1 MQSLRF
7 SAVLCALAV
16 AAAAAPAQLASRS
29 TKPVAGCQVP
39 SALDTALRSQ
49 LDPNRFHGIPFDTQT
64 AQRYDILT
72 SFIDK
77 YPHEVEPQKE
87 LVELALDRDRSYGPR
102 VQEFFRQRELKNPA
116 DPLALYAAGYSLST
130 TDAPAAFSKLNQAT
144 ELDPNFAW
152 PYLALAGMYSEGNV
166 ADPKALDKNI
176 IRFATL
182 CPNVTS
188 HDVQISLSQSTNKAA
203 KKEIAA
209 QLRQY
214 LHQQTDPSR
223 LTYYDTQLEMTIF
236 DYEAL
241 WALEFQTAPVTDYDA
256 LRPRVKEDMRRLEA
270 LQPNPSADFLL
281 FLNRGSTLA
290 GDPPSVT
297 SGRED
302 QILRQFPLSSQALN
316 ITWGRWSE
324 HHPQPSD
331 PYDLAAWQKFMREQ
345 NAALLGWTHQFTD
358 DYAASTFYWTNT
370 ISDNEVLSD
379 SEAVRVFHCDM
390 RYANEILPPNDRVW
404 HIINASQD
412 LLRRKVQPAV
422 AVQALNEA
430 QTILDA
436 QNIEDARLTT
446 LTPEEKKKQELR
458 ETSKRKGIVS
468 NMLEAAIQ
476 LKQPELVASMRSE
489 IETAPPTDVT
499 FHTWYWA
506 NRARL
511 ARVDARNADAL
522 AYYQLA
528 LQSRTDKP
536 RAFRGKTT
544 DDLDDEIRA
553 YWKQSGGSD
562 VAFAVWSKPPAHI
575 PELAGTHWEKP
586 SKPLPDFELTDLS
599 GKSWRLQQLNG
610 KVLLINVWATW
621 CEFCVAEMPQYQ
633 ALYDKLKNRT
643 DVQLLSFNIDDDP
656 GLVAPFMKDHGYKFP
671 VLLANSYASE
681 TFNQGIPQNWIVSS
695 NGAWEWA
702 QRGGGDVNQ
711 WQDEVLKR
719 MGISTAQP

>member
-1 MQSLRF
+1 MQSLSS
-7 SAVLCALAV
+7 SAILCILALA
-16 AAAAAPAQLASRS
+16 AAGSANAQLAP
-29 TKPVAGCQVP
+29 KPNSGCQIP
-39 SALDTALRSQ
+39 ADLNTALRSQ
-49 LDPNRFHGIPFDTQT
+49 LDPNRFHGTPFDTQT
-64 AQRYDILT
+64 AQRYDILV
-72 SFIDK
+72 SFIDR

-87 LVELALDRDRSYGPR
+87 LVELALDRDRGYGPR

-130 TDAPAAFSKLNQAT
+130 TDAPAAISKLNMAI
-144 ELDPNFAW
+144 EIEPNFAW
-152 PYLALAGMYSEGNV
+152 PYLTLAQMYSEGTI
-166 ADPKALDKNI
+166 ADPKALNKNI
-176 IRFATL
+176 LRFATL

-188 HDVQISLSQSTNKAA
+188 HDVQILLSQTTDKTA
-203 KKEIAA
+203 KKEIAT

-214 LHQQTDPSR
+214 LLQQTDPVR
-223 LTYYDTQLEMTIF
+223 LTYYDTQLAMTIF

-241 WALEFQTAPVTDYDA
+241 WALEFQTAPVTDFDA
-256 LRPRVKEDMRRLEA
+256 LRPHVKEDMRRVEA
-270 LQPNPSADFLL
+270 LQPNPSADHLL

-290 GDPPSVT
+290 GDPPSVIRA
-297 SGRED
+297 RED
-302 QILRQFPLSSQALN
+302 RILQQFPHSSQALN
-316 ITWGRWSE
+316 ITWGRWGE
-324 HHPQPSD
+324 QHPQPSD
-331 PYDLAAWQKFMREQ
+331 PYDLPAWQKFMREQ

-358 DYAASTFYWTNT
+358 DYVVSTFYWTNA
-370 ISDNEVLSD
+370 ISDDEAISD
-379 SEAVRVFHCDM
+379 SEAVRVFESNL
-390 RYANEILPPNDRVW
+390 RFANDIDPPEHRVW
-404 HIINASQD
+404 DIVNAAKD
-412 LLRRKVQPAV
+412 LLRYKVQPAL

-430 QTILDA
+430 QKILDA

-446 LTPEEKKKQELR
+446 LTPEEKKKLEVSA
-458 ETSKRKGIVS
+458 TSKRKGIVS
-468 NMLEAAIQ
+468 NMLKAAIQ
-476 LKQPELVASMRSE
+476 LKQPELVASMRPE

-553 YWKQSGGSD
+553 YWKQAGGSD
-562 VAFAVWSKPPAHI
+562 VAFAVWSKPLARI
-575 PELAGTHWEKP
+575 PELAGTHWDKP

-719 MGISTAQP
+719 MGISTSQP